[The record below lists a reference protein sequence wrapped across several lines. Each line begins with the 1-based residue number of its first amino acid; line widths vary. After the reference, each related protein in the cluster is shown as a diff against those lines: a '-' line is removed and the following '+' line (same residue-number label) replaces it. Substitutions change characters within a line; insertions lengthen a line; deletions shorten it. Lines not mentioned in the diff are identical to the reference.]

1 MLWNFNLCSLSD
13 GCHDIAPFPITSTF
27 DTSVGFCFSGYYHYT
42 SAGVVVITVKT
53 KSNIKEA
60 KATSSTPVSKL
71 NAPSA
76 GSEVA
81 LSAVSLVNY
90 NLSGIT
96 TLGFTTSAGFEL

>member
-1 MLWNFNLCSLSD
+1 MLLSHLSLVSVLV
-13 GCHDIAPFPITSTF
+13 SY
-27 DTSVGFCFSGYYHYT
+27 SLLVGFCFSGYNHYT
-42 SAGVVVITVKT
+42 SAGIVVITAKT

-71 NAPSA
+71 SAPSA

-96 TLGFTTSAGFEL
+96 TLGFTTSAGFEP